1 MDGDVTF
8 FDLFLYF
15 DIDEWLCPLVI
26 DGEQLFD
33 GEGILVDGK
42 DQSGTVGF
50 GATFGFLGGG

>member
-33 GEGILVDGK
+33 GEGILVGGK
-42 DQSGTVGF
+42 D
-50 GATFGFLGGG
+50 